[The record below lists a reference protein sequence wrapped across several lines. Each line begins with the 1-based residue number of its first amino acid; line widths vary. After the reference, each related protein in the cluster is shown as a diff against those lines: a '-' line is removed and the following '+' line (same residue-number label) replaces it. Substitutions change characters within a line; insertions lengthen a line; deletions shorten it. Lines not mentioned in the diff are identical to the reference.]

1 MSRDILKRNIAEER
15 LRLGMTQED
24 LARRLNVSTST
35 ISLYETGARVPN
47 IDGIESLCSIFRTSI
62 DKLTGFREDG
72 DDPAEQFETAVGKIF
87 QSMGFSVARKKETR
101 NIPADEYFRDFPEE
115 IRAQLAQKN
124 ARVPSEIESVEIISD
139 NRETIYSIAVNHYE
153 KFMGEIWRSFD
164 GFLKSLDEQQNPGG
178 E

>member
-115 IRAQLAQKN
+115 IPQPKPGDILQLFFA
-124 ARVPSEIESVEIISD
+124 
-139 NRETIYSIAVNHYE
+139 
-153 KFMGEIWRSFD
+153 FF
-164 GFLKSLDEQQNPGG
+164 GFFRRFCRLKPFYIPLADDRHRMKLTGS
-178 E
+178 